1 MTIDAVA
8 PKDCPNPPRGPVAV
22 GAALMRMRKAATK
35 SQVNSKGESDWAVSS
50 LPPDR
55 SLLECQ
61 GLFHL
66 RVPRCRILLHRCTVF
81 IATASHLRS
90 GERVRS
96 GGENTVHA
104 CEGLMNRQVRQ
115 YE

>member
-50 LPPDR
+50 LRPDH

-66 RVPRCRILLHRCTVF
+66 RVLRCTVF

-104 CEGLMNRQVRQ
+104 CEGLMNKQVRQ